1 MNNLNI
7 KNHGSNEMR
16 KYANGIDDNLGVA
29 EWIIYRDKL
38 LEKFINTRYTRRG
51 LISTYA
57 IHKNDGNLLAY
68 IQTTRRAINEEIGEF
83 QERKDRTICTKHSL
97 IETRKLWADLAK
109 VFGVRRDKWEYKWE
123 EFCRFRNRVNCD
135 KT

>member
-1 MNNLNI
+1 MQTASTIIWALP
-7 KNHGSNEMR
+7 NELSIETN
-16 KYANGIDDNLGVA
+16 K
-29 EWIIYRDKL
+29 EL

-109 VFGVRRDKWEYKWE
+109 VFGVRRDK
-123 EFCRFRNRVNCD
+123 
-135 KT
+135 